1 MSYRSNNQTPNIFIC
16 IIFGFFAG
24 LGPRF
29 QHTLVGLLDLGYKCR
44 IRLPLFISAGFV
56 LCHIFSVYLP
66 TVEINVE
73 VIEENRAGL
82 EEEDDYEE
90 EEEESEEEEELSLAD
105 SDSGSEEEFAAVVHI
120 LNSSRSGGD

>member
-1 MSYRSNNQTPNIFIC
+1 MPAMPNLSWLSRMI
-16 IIFGFFAG
+16 G

-82 EEEDDYEE
+82 EEDTEEE
-90 EEEESEEEEELSLAD
+90 EEEESDEEEELSPAD
-105 SDSGSEEEFAAVVHI
+105 SDSGSEAEFAAVVHI
-120 LNSSRSGGD
+120 LNSSRPATE

>member
-1 MSYRSNNQTPNIFIC
+1 MDIFRSCRAEYCLPLS
-16 IIFGFFAG
+16 G

-44 IRLPLFISAGFV
+44 IRLPLFIGAGFV
-56 LCHIFSVYLP
+56 LCHVFSVYLP

-82 EEEDDYEE
+82 EEEEE
-90 EEEESEEEEELSLAD
+90 EDDEEESEEELSLAD
-105 SDSGSEEEFAAVVHI
+105 SDSSSEAEFAAVVHL
-120 LNSSRSGGD
+120 LNSGRPGIDRTQSLS

>member
-1 MSYRSNNQTPNIFIC
+1 MDIFRSCRAECCLPLS
-16 IIFGFFAG
+16 G

-44 IRLPLFISAGFV
+44 IRLPLFIGAGFV
-56 LCHIFSVYLP
+56 LCHVFSVYLP

-82 EEEDDYEE
+82 EEEEE
-90 EEEESEEEEELSLAD
+90 EDDEEESEEELSLAD
-105 SDSGSEEEFAAVVHI
+105 SDSSSEAEFAAVVHL
-120 LNSSRSGGD
+120 LNSTRPGIDRTQSLS

>member
-1 MSYRSNNQTPNIFIC
+1 MLYRSNDQITIYLFVLSV
-16 IIFGFFAG
+16 FFAG

-90 EEEESEEEEELSLAD
+90 EESEEEEELSLAD
-105 SDSGSEEEFAAVVHI
+105 SDSGSEAEFAAVVHI

>member
-1 MSYRSNNQTPNIFIC
+1 MPAMPHLSWLSRMIGI
-16 IIFGFFAG
+16 
-24 LGPRF
+24 GPRF

-82 EEEDDYEE
+82 EESDEE
-90 EEEESEEEEELSLAD
+90 EEEESEEEEEELSLAD
-105 SDSGSEEEFAAVVHI
+105 SDSSSEAEFAAVVHI
-120 LNSSRSGGD
+120 LNSSRRGTE